1 MGSGANWS
9 GDGEVAEATGW
20 VGIVKDIGFPIF
32 ISVSLLFI
40 FYKLM
45 LPMRQEVGEMR
56 ALIAM
61 LVQAQL
67 SRPDRRVEKDD

>member
-1 MGSGANWS
+1 MGSRANWS

-20 VGIVKDIGFPIF
+20 AGIVKDIGFPIF

-40 FYKLM
+40 FYKLL

-67 SRPDRRVEKDD
+67 SRPGRRVEKDD